1 MVIFNNV
8 GDEIAAFTV
17 VIDNKRVNFMTQW
30 EGTI

>member
-1 MVIFNNV
+1 MVMFSNV

-17 VIDNKRVNFMTQW
+17 VIDNKRVSFMTQG